1 MDVVTRGYRKSKKLV
16 HRKYR
21 HGCYISN
28 QSDDP
33 NWQLINHIYS
43 SRTKITFLSDVV
55 SVTRIC
61 SLVRTLFLDPTQV
74 YKIKLLVNTVTCSL
88 TEVTH
93 NSQLT
98 IKNSKSL
105 QSSIGQT
112 EVFSSSTLRRRFRE
126 TTTLFYLHNTIF
138 SATCLFIKYKN

>member
-1 MDVVTRGYRKSKKLV
+1 MDVVNRGYRKSKKL
-16 HRKYR
+16 
-21 HGCYISN
+21 GCYISN

-43 SRTKITFLSDVV
+43 TRTKITFLSDVV

-88 TEVTH
+88 TQVTH

-98 IKNSKSL
+98 ITKLRKFTK
-105 QSSIGQT
+105 QYWAT
-112 EVFSSSTLRRRFRE
+112 KVCSSSTFRRRIRE
-126 TTTLFYLHNTIF
+126 TTTLFYLHNTIL
-138 SATCLFIKYKN
+138 SATCLLIKL